1 VRVALA
7 CPYAWDAPGGV
18 QVHVRQLAGCLIE
31 RGHEVIVL
39 APADRHP
46 HEGWIRV
53 VGKPIRMRYQGTFA
67 PICFSPAS
75 WTRVG
80 KILRSFRPDVVHAHE
95 PTAPSTG
102 MFAALRATAPV
113 VATFHANVERSRLL
127 TTALPLLRPVWRRL
141 RVKIAVSEAAKDFYE
156 SRFGKGI
163 RIVPN
168 GVDVGLFSAGSPS
181 AELPAGRTMLWTHR
195 LDPQKGFGVAVR
207 AFAKLALEF
216 PDLWFVVIGD
226 GKDRELVERLPPE
239 VRSRVLMVG
248 TVPHDRLPAY
258 HAGAEVFIAPALGQ
272 ESFGL
277 VLVEAMAAGVPVVA
291 SDIAGYREVVRH
303 DVNGLL
309 VPPGDPAALAEA
321 VGRILREP
329 DLAKRLAEAGRARAD
344 DFRWDGVADRIE
356 QAYQE
361 AVGSGSRLLQEGP

>member
-7 CPYAWDAPGGV
+7 CSYAWDAPGGV
-18 QVHVRQLAGCLIE
+18 QVHVRQLAECLTD
-31 RGHEVIVL
+31 RGHQVIAL
-39 APADRHP
+39 APSKSRPQEA
-46 HEGWIRV
+46 WVRV

-80 KILRSFRPDVVHAHE
+80 RILRAFRPDVVHAHE

-102 MFAALRATAPV
+102 MFAALRADAPV

-127 TTALPLLRPVWRRL
+127 TAALPILRPVWRRL

-156 SRFGKGI
+156 SRFGDGL
-163 RIVPN
+163 RIIPN
-168 GVDVGLFSAGSPS
+168 GVDVDLFSSASPA
-181 AELPAGRTMLWTHR
+181 AELPAGRRMLWTHR
-195 LDPQKGFGVAVR
+195 LDPQKGFEVAID
-207 AFAKLALEF
+207 AFAKLSPEF
-216 PDLWFVVIGD
+216 PDLWLVVIGD
-226 GKDRELVERLPPE
+226 GKDRGMVQRLPAE
-239 VRSRVLMVG
+239 ARSRVMMVG

-258 HAGAEVFIAPALGQ
+258 HAGADVFIAPALGQ

-291 SDIAGYREVVRH
+291 SDIAGYREVIRN

-309 VPPGDPAALAEA
+309 VPVGDPAALADA
-321 VGRILREP
+321 VGQVLLEP
-329 DLAKRLAEAGRARAD
+329 DLAKRLTEAGRARAE
-344 DFRWDGVADRIE
+344 DFRWEGVVERIE
-356 QAYQE
+356 QAYRD
-361 AVGSGSRLLQEGP
+361 AIGNRRLGENQA